1 MDKRE
6 RLQATISGNAV
17 DRIAVAA
24 WRHQPVD
31 DQSADAF
38 AAATMAFQG
47 EFDFD
52 FVKVTPASSY
62 CVRDWG
68 ASDAWTGHPHGTRDY
83 EAPCITSPD
92 DWERLGL
99 LDPRRGQMGE
109 IIRALELIGAN
120 IAQDTPFIQTI
131 FSPLTQAR
139 NLLGPEQLV
148 NYLRQ
153 YPDAARKGLRTITE
167 QTISFIDEARKSGI
181 SGIFYALQWASY
193 LNLSEEEYREF
204 ARPYDLE
211 ILEAVRDLWL
221 NVLHLHGNEVMFGV
235 VVDYPAAILNWHD
248 RETWPTLSVGMEK
261 WPQAVCGGIRQE
273 ATLVQGTPND
283 VRTEAMDAIKS
294 TGGRRFVLGTGC
306 VAPIVTPYGNLRA
319 LRDVVDVMHE

>member
-6 RLQATISGNAV
+6 RLQATISGNTV

-62 CVRDWG
+62 CLRDWG

-139 NLLGPEQLV
+139 NLVGPEQLV
-148 NYLRQ
+148 N
-153 YPDAARKGLRTITE
+153 
-167 QTISFIDEARKSGI
+167 
-181 SGIFYALQWASY
+181 
-193 LNLSEEEYREF
+193 
-204 ARPYDLE
+204 
-211 ILEAVRDLWL
+211 
-221 NVLHLHGNEVMFGV
+221 
-235 VVDYPAAILNWHD
+235 
-248 RETWPTLSVGMEK
+248 
-261 WPQAVCGGIRQE
+261 
-273 ATLVQGTPND
+273 
-283 VRTEAMDAIKS
+283 
-294 TGGRRFVLGTGC
+294 
-306 VAPIVTPYGNLRA
+306 
-319 LRDVVDVMHE
+319 